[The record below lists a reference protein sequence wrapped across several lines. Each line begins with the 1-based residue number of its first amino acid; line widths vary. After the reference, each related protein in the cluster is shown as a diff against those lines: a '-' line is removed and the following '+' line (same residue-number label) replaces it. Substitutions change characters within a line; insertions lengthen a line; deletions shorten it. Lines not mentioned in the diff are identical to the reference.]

1 MRFAKIIFS
10 IAGVWGFVIVSS
22 LYFLHDSIGRQYP
35 PPITHPDFYYGF
47 IGITLVWQLGF
58 LIIAT
63 DPVRYRPIMIAA
75 MLEKFAYVATLSILF
90 SSGQLQFGQF
100 TVVAPDF
107 LLGVLFVAA
116 FFKTARATTMMQ
128 PSDSHQL
135 SL

>member
-1 MRFAKIIFS
+1 MRFAKIVFT
-10 IAGVWGFVIVSS
+10 IAGVWGVAIVAS
-22 LYFLHDSIGRQYP
+22 LFFLHDLIGRQYP

-47 IGITLVWQLGF
+47 ISVTMAWQVAF

-63 DPVRYRPIMIAA
+63 DPQRYRPIMAA
-75 MLEKFAYVATLSILF
+75 AVVEKFAYVITLSILF
-90 SSGQLQFGQF
+90 SSGQLKFGQF
-100 TVVAPDF
+100 AVVAPDF

-116 FFKTARATTMMQ
+116 FFKTAQATAMRQ